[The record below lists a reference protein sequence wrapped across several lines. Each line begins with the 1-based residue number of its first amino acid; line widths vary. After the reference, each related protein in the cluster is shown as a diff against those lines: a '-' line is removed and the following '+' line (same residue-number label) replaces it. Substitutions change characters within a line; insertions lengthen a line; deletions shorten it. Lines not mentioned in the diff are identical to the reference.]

1 MNTWKANL
9 EETKKRYVN
18 WWNHKGIIVNM
29 WEHFQEGVTPHADIP
44 APHPP
49 KDLNQK
55 WFDPEWRAEYL
66 DWYVAHS
73 CLKADMLP
81 VANTQLG
88 PGSLAAILGGVFEGG
103 EDTIWIHPDPNYS
116 DQLTFNREHP
126 NWLLHKQLLQACK
139 KKAQG
144 HYYVGMPDLM
154 EGLDVLAAIKGTDKV
169 LLDTVMQP
177 EVLEEQMRFINK
189 VYFEVFDE
197 LYDIIREG
205 DEMAFCYFS
214 SWAPGKMTKLQS
226 DISTMISVEDYRRF
240 VQPFIREQCQK
251 IDYTLYHLDGVGAIH
266 HLPALLEIEEL
277 NAVQWTPGVGQPQG
291 GDPKWYDLYRQILD
305 AGKSIMA
312 CWVTLDELKPLL
324 DNIGG
329 DGVHL
334 EMDFHNEDEVEKALR
349 IVEEFQTKE
358 EPERKVADIIRL
370 TEKRFK
376 DLNEKINIEQQPQ
389 APTYKSLVDVQKK
402 PVRKKILGQQK
413 TTVIPTEGLQIE
425 KPSLESQLKQ
435 RILIFDGAMG
445 TTIQSFHLEQ
455 VKSNEYL
462 CIERPEVINEIYRRF
477 LAAGSEIITTNTFN
491 AQRISLPDGLQD
503 KVEEINVQAAVMA
516 RRMADSFTLTNPD
529 KPRYVLGGMGPT
541 RETISMEGAKVSY
554 QEMSDIY
561 QEQAEALLD
570 GGVDGLI
577 LETIFDVMNAKA
589 GVEGCIRAMEKKQC
603 EVPLMLSFTVR
614 TAEGM
619 NMIGQDVIDFAK
631 SLGDYPI
638 FAVGINCNPDIP
650 MVTNLIRRLA
660 NETNY
665 YIIAFPNA
673 GLPDKDGHYRGTP
686 EVFQKEMWPMFD
698 QHLINMVGG
707 CCGTNDQHMAKLAAL
722 TQPAPGC

>member
-154 EGLDVLAAIKGTDKV
+154 EGLDVLAAMKGTDKV

-329 DGVHL
+329 DGREKCEYYPEQITYSADNGKMARGLAKCIVDADYLINSALLKTHNGPGVTLTSKNWYGATDINLIWRRNAHNNISQDKRHGKPGYKTFVDFMAHKHL
-334 EMDFHNEDEVEKALR
+334 GQKTLLFIIDGTYGSRDVNGAPAPKWQKEPFNGDWACSLIVSQDEVACDAVGMDILIGEWPEFESMNYCDEYLR
-349 IVEEFQTKE
+349 EAATIPHVPSGTVYRQDGKVLDQPLGLFEHWNNQK
-358 EPERKVADIIRL
+358 ERKYTKI
-370 TEKRFK
+370 
-376 DLNEKINIEQQPQ
+376 DLR
-389 APTYKSLVDVQKK
+389 Y
-402 PVRKKILGQQK
+402 RKL
-413 TTVIPTEGLQIE
+413 
-425 KPSLESQLKQ
+425 
-435 RILIFDGAMG
+435 
-445 TTIQSFHLEQ
+445 
-455 VKSNEYL
+455 
-462 CIERPEVINEIYRRF
+462 
-477 LAAGSEIITTNTFN
+477 
-491 AQRISLPDGLQD
+491 
-503 KVEEINVQAAVMA
+503 
-516 RRMADSFTLTNPD
+516 
-529 KPRYVLGGMGPT
+529 
-541 RETISMEGAKVSY
+541 
-554 QEMSDIY
+554 
-561 QEQAEALLD
+561 
-570 GGVDGLI
+570 
-577 LETIFDVMNAKA
+577 
-589 GVEGCIRAMEKKQC
+589 
-603 EVPLMLSFTVR
+603 
-614 TAEGM
+614 
-619 NMIGQDVIDFAK
+619 
-631 SLGDYPI
+631 
-638 FAVGINCNPDIP
+638 
-650 MVTNLIRRLA
+650 
-660 NETNY
+660 
-665 YIIAFPNA
+665 
-673 GLPDKDGHYRGTP
+673 
-686 EVFQKEMWPMFD
+686 
-698 QHLINMVGG
+698 
-707 CCGTNDQHMAKLAAL
+707 
-722 TQPAPGC
+722 